1 MESIDILLPAVAA
14 SYLLGSIPFGLLIAR
29 AISGVDPRQHGS
41 GNIGATN
48 AMRSGGKLV
57 GILTLIADIAKAALP
72 VALALYLNVREPLV
86 AIVGFAAFIGHC
98 FPVWL
103 KFKGGKGV
111 ATMFGVMLPWI
122 PWVAVA
128 AFVSWFLVLKAS
140 GYVSLASVLA
150 ALGLPLLA
158 WALGAS
164 SAAIIV
170 CALIGLIVTVRHQ
183 TNLQR
188 IYRGEEPKTS
198 KK

>member
-1 MESIDILLPAVAA
+1 MESLDILLPAVAV

-29 AISGVDPRQHGS
+29 AISGVDPRLHGS

-57 GILTLIADIAKAALP
+57 GVLTLMADIAKAAIP
-72 VALALYLNVREPLV
+72 VAVALYMQASENLL
-86 AIVGFAAFIGHC
+86 AMVGFAAFAGHC

-111 ATMFGVMLPWI
+111 ATMFGVMLPWM

-128 AFVSWFLVLKAS
+128 AFLIWFLTFKAS
-140 GYVSLASVLA
+140 DYVSLASVLA
-150 ALGLPLLA
+150 GLVLPLLA
-158 WALGAS
+158 WLMQGS
-164 SAAIIV
+164 LSAIV
-170 CALIGLIVTVRHQ
+170 LSALIGLIVMIRHQ
-183 TNLQR
+183 GNLLR
-188 IYRGEEPKTS
+188 IYRGEEPKAS